1 MQETAQQL
9 KVYGRPSKRPAFLQS
24 LLATVDELK
33 SCRVSPEQ
41 LIRAGEEAEG
51 PSGDKLTD
59 LGLIC
64 GVYEALVAQTALDP
78 RDRLTR
84 AADKLTH
91 CAWAEGKDLWLDGF
105 TDFTPQQQEV
115 LRHLLRQAHQVTVTL
130 TCDHLEEDEG
140 GTGIFSP
147 GPGLTAARLL
157 RLAAGE
163 AFPVKWNTLSAITA
177 QSLTP

>member
-1 MQETAQQL
+1 M
-9 KVYGRPSKRPAFLQS
+9 
-24 LLATVDELK
+24 
-33 SCRVSPEQ
+33 
-41 LIRAGEEAEG
+41 
-51 PSGDKLTD
+51 
-59 LGLIC
+59 
-64 GVYEALVAQTALDP
+64 AQTALDP

-147 GPGLTAARLL
+147 ARRTAAQLL
-157 RLAAGE
+157 RAARERRVPSQVEHLAADGRQRGN
-163 AFPVKWNTLSAITA
+163 FL
-177 QSLTP
+177 